1 MSIPAAHPGTDGRAD
16 ELAELVRSVR
26 RLVAATVL
34 NRAPASDLTTFTRE
48 LDDVA
53 ERLEAHVPDPPPHI
67 TETGGAGEI
76 GDAFEMSERMPFDVV
91 VGRYT
96 PLALPVE
103 IEFDG
108 DRAIGRARFATPYE
122 GPPGCVHGAVIAATF
137 DIVLTAA
144 NMIAR
149 APGLT
154 VSLSTRYRRPTRLH
168 VESRF
173 EAWVERVDERRTYT
187 HGRIVQ
193 GDVVTVE
200 SEGIFARLQAGTTG
214 EVAGGSRSAS

>member
-1 MSIPAAHPGTDGRAD
+1 MSVSSVHPGIDGRAD
-16 ELAELVRSVR
+16 ELAELARSVR

-34 NRAPASDLTTFTRE
+34 NRASAPDLSAFTRE
-48 LDDVA
+48 LDGVA
-53 ERLEAHVPDPPPHI
+53 DRLEAHVPDPPPHI
-67 TETGGAGEI
+67 TETGRSGEV
-76 GDAFEMSERMPFDVV
+76 GDAFSLLERMPFDVV

-96 PLALPVE
+96 PLALPVA
-103 IEFDG
+103 IEFEG
-108 DRAIGRARFATPYE
+108 DRAIGRATFTMPYE

-144 NMIAR
+144 NMLAK

-173 EAWVERVDERRTYT
+173 EAWVERVDDRRTYT

-193 GDVVTVE
+193 GDMVTVE
-200 SEGIFARLQAGTTG
+200 SEGIFARLQADDSAQVTGT
-214 EVAGGSRSAS
+214 ASSA

>member
-1 MSIPAAHPGTDGRAD
+1 M
-16 ELAELVRSVR
+16 
-26 RLVAATVL
+26 
-34 NRAPASDLTTFTRE
+34 
-48 LDDVA
+48 
-53 ERLEAHVPDPPPHI
+53 
-67 TETGGAGEI
+67 
-76 GDAFEMSERMPFDVV
+76 
-91 VGRYT
+91 
-96 PLALPVE
+96 
-103 IEFDG
+103 
-108 DRAIGRARFATPYE
+108 
-122 GPPGCVHGAVIAATF
+122 
-137 DIVLTAA
+137 LTAA

-193 GDVVTVE
+193 GDIVTVE

-214 EVAGGSRSAS
+214 EVAGGSGSAS